1 MQEEVENRTVNLAIT
16 TTKLTSRQL
25 INVLQKV
32 CRGIKAKM
40 AQEKLA
46 PRGKQSVKK
55 LLGQNQGATTSE
67 VDKYG
72 IRDFERL
79 ARKYGVNYAIRKD
92 KSVDPP
98 RYTVFVRAKDG
109 EALDA
114 ICKEYQARAMGKG
127 KKQSI
132 LAQLNQF
139 KELVAS
145 MPKKVRQKQ
154 QERDL

>member
-1 MQEEVENRTVNLAIT
+1 MQEEVENRTVNLAIS
-16 TTKLTSRQL
+16 TTKLTTRQL

-32 CRGIKAKM
+32 CHGIKAKM

-46 PRGKQSVKK
+46 PHGKQSV
-55 LLGQNQGATTSE
+55 TTSE
-67 VDKYG
+67 VDKRG
-72 IRDFERL
+72 IREFERL

-98 RYTVFVRAKDG
+98 RYTVFVRAKDAD
-109 EALDA
+109 ALDA
-114 ICKEYQARAMGKG
+114 ICKEYQSKVMGKG
-127 KKQSI
+127 KKPSI
-132 LAQLNQF
+132 LAQLNKF

-145 MPKKVRQKQ
+145 LPKKVRQKQ

>member
-1 MQEEVENRTVNLAIT
+1 MQEEVENRTVNLAIS
-16 TTKLTSRQL
+16 TTKLTTRQL

-46 PRGKQSVKK
+46 PHGKQSVKK

-67 VDKYG
+67 VDKRG
-72 IRDFERL
+72 IREFERL

-98 RYTVFVRAKDG
+98 RYTVWTIV
-109 EALDA
+109 
-114 ICKEYQARAMGKG
+114 
-127 KKQSI
+127 
-132 LAQLNQF
+132 N
-139 KELVAS
+139 
-145 MPKKVRQKQ
+145 KVDK
-154 QERDL
+154 

>member
-1 MQEEVENRTVNLAIT
+1 MQEEVENRTFNLAIT
-16 TTKLTSRQL
+16 TTRLTTRQL
-25 INVLQKV
+25 INVFQKV
-32 CRGIKAKM
+32 CRGIKTKM

-46 PRGKQSVKK
+46 PHGKQSVKK

-67 VDKYG
+67 VDRQG

-79 ARKYGVNYAIRKD
+79 ARKYGVNYAIRKN

-114 ICKEYQARAMGKG
+114 ICKEYQAGVMGRG
-127 KKQSI
+127 KRPSI

-139 KELVAS
+139 RELVAS
-145 MPKKVRQKQ
+145 LPKKLRVKQ